1 MNTMIEGGRDQKLTS
16 KLQRLQGI
24 AVKESASERAL
35 KTDFFAKV
43 REFGHRLGL
52 THAMQVGDPVS
63 RGSLGVLSRVRGWVW
78 DQIGEN
84 VEHACC
90 CPGVGGLLVYH
101 ETQTLAVWRAG

>member
-16 KLQRLQGI
+16 KLQRLQGM

-52 THAMQVGDPVS
+52 THAMQVSYPISEIWG
-63 RGSLGVLSRVRGWVW
+63 LGRT
-78 DQIGEN
+78 
-84 VEHACC
+84 
-90 CPGVGGLLVYH
+90 GVGGLRLGSG
-101 ETQTLAVWRAG
+101 LGKRRA

>member
-16 KLQRLQGI
+16 KLQRLQGM

-52 THAMQVGDPVS
+52 THAMQVSDPV
-63 RGSLGVLSRVRGWVW
+63 LGVWGWGCG
-78 DQIGEN
+78 QIGEN
-84 VEHACC
+84 AEH
-90 CPGVGGLLVYH
+90 GSVLSRGFLVNH
-101 ETQTLAVWRAG
+101 ETQ